1 MTIHDLLSTIGALF
15 GLAGI
20 AGAILAYLQTTRQST
35 TVEILSK
42 DNKALRDRV
51 DTLEMTEQECQTRLS
66 KLETQNSALTEKV
79 TSAAKV
85 DELSR
90 KITDHHDEV
99 MVLLRGLRG

>member
-1 MTIHDLLSTIGALF
+1 MSIHDLLSTIGALF

-35 TVEILSK
+35 TVSVLSK
-42 DNKALRDRV
+42 DNEVLRGRV
-51 DTLEMTEQECQTRLS
+51 DTLEKTEQECQKRLGH
-66 KLETQNSALTEKV
+66 LETQNKALVETV

-90 KITDHHDEV
+90 KVTDHHDAV
-99 MVLLRGLRG
+99 MIALRGIKG